1 MIEYLA
7 TSRVR
12 YKMCNFQTNEGE
24 KQVRK
29 LKTIQK
35 KERKKD
41 RKISVEEDV
50 HLK

>member
-7 TSRVR
+7 TSRIR
-12 YKMCNFQTNEGE
+12 YKMCNFQTNKGE

-35 KERKKD
+35 KEKRTEK
-41 RKISVEEDV
+41 SEC
-50 HLK
+50 